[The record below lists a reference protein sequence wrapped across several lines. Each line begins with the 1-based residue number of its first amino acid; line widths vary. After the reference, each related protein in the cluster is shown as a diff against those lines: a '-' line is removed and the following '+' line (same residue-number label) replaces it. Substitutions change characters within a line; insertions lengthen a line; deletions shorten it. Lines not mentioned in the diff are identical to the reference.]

1 MLNLKSKLK
10 LSNKQIIIALGI
22 ILIIAIFGLIISI
35 CLSKN
40 DEDDGQFDDKSKVIT
55 DSKQENRNLQEEVK
69 AINEEYEDAKAWIKV
84 PGTSIDSP
92 VFQYMDNE
100 RYLRN
105 DKDDNQT
112 RWGENFLDYRCNIDN
127 INKEKQHYIIYG
139 HNTEVDTRFTPL
151 LNYKNQD
158 YLNEHKYVEFATLN
172 GSYKFEIFS
181 AYSTSA
187 DFYYIDTTFR
197 TLDEYGEYLQKLKQK
212 SEYDTNVE
220 IHKEDTIL
228 TLSTC
233 DYDVAD
239 GRYVVHAKLIE
250 E

>member
-1 MLNLKSKLK
+1 MLKLKTK
-10 LSNKQIIIALGI
+10 LSNKQIIIILGT
-22 ILIIAIFGLIISI
+22 ILIIAILGLVISI
-35 CLSKN
+35 CLSNIKKN
-40 DEDDGQFDDKSKVIT
+40 NDQFDDKSKVIT
-55 DSKQENRNLQEEVK
+55 DSKEENRNLQEEVK
-69 AINEEYEDAKAWIKV
+69 ALNMEYEDIVAWIKV

-92 VFQYMDNE
+92 VFQSIDNE

-112 RWGENFLDYRCNIDN
+112 RWGENFLDYRCKIDD

-151 LNYKNQD
+151 LNYKNKE
-158 YLNEHKYVEFATLN
+158 YLDEHKYVEFATLN

-181 AYSTSA
+181 AYSTST
-187 DFYYIDTTFR
+187 DFYYIDTTFKNIE
-197 TLDEYGEYLQKLKQK
+197 EYGQYLQKLKQK

-220 IHKEDTIL
+220 IQKEDTIL

-233 DYDVAD
+233 DYNLVD
-239 GRYVVHAKLIE
+239 GRYVVHAKLVKE
-250 E
+250 